1 MSRLA
6 GLLLTLLAGTGSVP
20 AASSTG
26 PAELVWHVER
36 ADGTVVASQGAD
48 GAVNPASLVK
58 IATSLWAL
66 ERLGAGHRF
75 STRFELRGDD
85 LLVIGSGDPD
95 FQPENAMR
103 VAEALNRLGV
113 RRAPGRLLV
122 GSTFWIGWERGTNG
136 RAVEPDQRA
145 GLMAS
150 RLREALDPGL
160 WSQET
165 REAWESLARR
175 RGWDPS
181 RPPRVKIDGPA
192 GALAAAATGETGGRL
207 LLTHRSRPL
216 AETLRRFNSYSNND
230 IERLETNLGSP
241 DDLAGFL
248 VRRWQVP
255 PDSIQFA
262 TTSGLGRNRL
272 TPRLVVRLLRDLQ
285 RTAGVL
291 GLRVEEI
298 LPVAGCDPGT
308 LEAFPRLTDGPA
320 AGAVAGKTGTLT
332 NTDGGIA
339 LLAGFLS
346 TAEGDLLFCVAAPR
360 SGERL
365 MAARRAEESWLLD
378 LAARHGGARPR
389 ECAGPWPLSGDGIL
403 LEPAPPETESVRPAV
418 PGPGAEEPPPA
429 ASGAIEN
436 GAAHSGA
443 WSLLPPLLAIALAVG
458 TRQVHL
464 ALLTGIWL
472 GATILAGGNPLAGIA
487 GTVTTVTSVLL
498 EPSNT
503 RLLIF
508 CLLIGPLV
516 RCMEVFGGVAGF
528 VGWLQARRLVESAR
542 GARMLAWL
550 IGIIVFIETNVTLLV
565 TGAVSRPLF
574 DRYRE
579 SREKLAYLAD
589 STSAPVCILIPFN
602 AWGAVILG
610 LLASQDVEQ
619 PVRVFVQ
626 AIPQNYYA
634 VGALLLAGLVAW
646 TGWSPGP
653 MGRAVAARP
662 ASRAAGGPDEGR
674 LVTPA
679 TARARNMVLPLG
691 VMIAVL
697 PFALYVTGEGDIGQ
711 GSGST
716 SALWAVLAGNVMLWL
731 LVLGQRLGRPRDL
744 VLHGIRGMGSLVG
757 MVVILLL
764 AITLGEVCSRLGTGP
779 YLAAGLQDVAAPA
792 LLVPLTFLVA
802 AVIAF
807 STGTSWGTFAM
818 IIPVA
823 VPAAVALDLPIAP
836 FLAAGLSGGIFG
848 DHASPVSDTTIV
860 ASLAAG
866 TGVVE
871 HVRTQLPY
879 ALLAAGGALVAF
891 AVTGAL
897 LQ

>member
-1 MSRLA
+1 MSRLT
-6 GLLLTLLAGTGSVP
+6 GLLLTLLAGSGGVL
-20 AASSTG
+20 AAPVAG
-26 PAELVWHVER
+26 PADLVWHVES
-36 ADGTVVASQGAD
+36 AHGDLVASRGAD
-48 GAVNPASLVK
+48 HAINPASLAK
-58 IATSLWAL
+58 LATSLWAL

-75 STRFELRGDD
+75 PTRFELRGDD
-85 LLVIGSGDPD
+85 LLVIGSADPD

-103 VAEALNRLGV
+103 AAEALNRRGI
-113 RRAPGRLLV
+113 RRVPGRLLV
-122 GSTFWIGWERGTNG
+122 SSTFWIGWDRGTNG
-136 RAVEPDQRA
+136 RAVEPDHRA

-150 RLREALDPGL
+150 RLGEALDPRL
-160 WSQET
+160 WSPET

-175 RGWDPS
+175 QGSDPV
-181 RPPRVKIDGPA
+181 RPPRVEIAGPA
-192 GALAAAATGETGGRL
+192 GPLAAETQPADAGGRL
-207 LLTHRSRPL
+207 LLTHWSRPL
-216 AETLRRFNSYSNND
+216 PETLKRFNSYSNND
-230 IERLETNLGSP
+230 IERLEASLGSP

-248 VRRWQVP
+248 VRRWEVP
-255 PDSIQFA
+255 RDSVQLA

-285 RTAGVL
+285 RTATEL
-291 GLRVEEI
+291 GLGVEEI

-320 AGAVAGKTGTLT
+320 AGAMVGKTGTLT

-346 TAEGDLLFCVAAPR
+346 TEGGDLLFCVAAPR
-360 SGERL
+360 SGNRL
-365 MAARRAEESWLLD
+365 VAARRAEEVWLLD

-389 ECAGPWPLSGDGIL
+389 ECGGPWPLSGDGVL
-403 LEPAPPETESVRPAV
+403 LEVGPGETESDQPTV
-418 PGPGAEEPPPA
+418 PGGSAETPA
-429 ASGAIEN
+429 QDRS
-436 GAAHSGA
+436 
-443 WSLLPPLLAIALAVG
+443 
-458 TRQVHL
+458 
-464 ALLTGIWL
+464 
-472 GATILAGGNPLAGIA
+472 
-487 GTVTTVTSVLL
+487 
-498 EPSNT
+498 
-503 RLLIF
+503 
-508 CLLIGPLV
+508 
-516 RCMEVFGGVAGF
+516 GVAGF

-574 DRYRE
+574 DRFRE

-602 AWGAVILG
+602 AWGAVVLG
-610 LLASQDVEQ
+610 LLASQDVDR
-619 PVRVFVQ
+619 PVQVFLQ

-653 MGRAVAARP
+653 MGRAVATRP
-662 ASRAAGGPDEGR
+662 APPERAVPVHGHGPA
-674 LVTPA
+674 TA
-679 TARARNMVLPLG
+679 TARARNMVLPLA

-697 PFALYVTGEGDIGQ
+697 PTALYVTGEGDMGQ
-711 GSGST
+711 GSGSA
-716 SALWAVLAGNVMLWL
+716 SALWAVLAGNVTVWL
-731 LVLGQRLGRPRDL
+731 LVLVQRLGRPRDL
-744 VLHGIRGMGSLVG
+744 VRHGIRGMGSLTG

-764 AITLGEVCSRLGTGP
+764 AVTLGAVCSRLGTGH

-792 LLVPLTFLVA
+792 VLVPLTFLIA

-818 IIPVA
+818 IIPIA
-823 VPAAVALDLPIAP
+823 VPAAVALQLPVAP

-866 TGVVE
+866 TGVIA

-879 ALLAAGGALVAF
+879 ALLAAVAALCAF

-897 LQ
+897 L

>member
-1 MSRLA
+1 MTRLA
-6 GLLLTLLAGTGSVP
+6 GLLLTLLAGTGTVP
-20 AASSTG
+20 AVSSTG
-26 PAELVWHVER
+26 PADLVWHVESTEG
-36 ADGTVVASQGAD
+36 AVVASQGAD
-48 GAVNPASLVK
+48 EAVNPASLAK

-66 ERLGAGHRF
+66 EGLGAGHRF
-75 STRFELRGDD
+75 STLFERQGDD

-103 VAEALNRLGV
+103 AAEGLNRLDV
-113 RRAPGRLLV
+113 RRIPGRLLV
-122 GSTFWIGWERGTNG
+122 GSSFWIGWERGTNG
-136 RAVEPDQRA
+136 RAVEPDRRA

-150 RLREALDPGL
+150 RLREALAPRL
-160 WSQET
+160 WSQDI

-175 RGWDPS
+175 QGWDPS
-181 RPPRVKIDGPA
+181 RPPRVEIDGPA
-192 GALAAAATGETGGRL
+192 GALTVASGETGGRL
-207 LLTHRSRPL
+207 LLTHRSRRLP
-216 AETLRRFNSYSNND
+216 ETLRRFNSYSNND
-230 IERLETNLGSP
+230 IERLETSLGSP
-241 DDLAGFL
+241 DDLAAFL

-285 RTAGVL
+285 RTTGAL

-308 LEAFPRLTDGPA
+308 LEAFPRLTGGPA

-360 SGERL
+360 SGKRL
-365 MAARRAEESWLLD
+365 AAARRAEESWLLD

-389 ECAGPWPLSGDGIL
+389 ECAGPFPLAGDGIV
-403 LEPAPPETESVRPAV
+403 LEPAAAATESDPAPA
-418 PGPGAEEPPPA
+418 PGSGAEEPPVAP
-429 ASGAIEN
+429 SGAVEN
-436 GAAHSGA
+436 GGAHSGA

-458 TRQVHL
+458 TRQIHL
-464 ALLTGIWL
+464 ALITGIWL
-472 GATILAGGNPLAGIA
+472 GVTILAGGNPLAGIT

-516 RCMEVFGGVAGF
+516 RYMEVFGGVAGF
-528 VGWLQARRLVESAR
+528 VGWLQGCRLVESAR

-610 LLASQDVEQ
+610 LLASQDVER
-619 PVRVFVQ
+619 PVQVFVQ

-634 VGALLLAGLVAW
+634 IGALLLAGLVAW

-662 ASRAAGGPDEGR
+662 ASPETGGPDDGR
-674 LVTPA
+674 PVAPA
-679 TARARNMVLPLG
+679 TARARNMVLPLA

-697 PFALYVTGEGDIGQ
+697 PFALYVTGDGDIGQ
-711 GSGST
+711 GAGST
-716 SALWAVLAGNVMLWL
+716 SALWAVLAGNVLLWL
-731 LVLGQRLGRPRDL
+731 LILGQRLGRPRDL
-744 VLHGIRGMGSLVG
+744 VRHGIRGMGSLVG

-764 AITLGEVCSRLGTGP
+764 AITLGEVCSRLGTGL

-792 LLVPLTFLVA
+792 LLVPLTFLIA
-802 AVIAF
+802 AAIAF

-823 VPAAVALDLPIAP
+823 VPAAVALHLPIAP

-891 AVTGAL
+891 AITGAL
-897 LQ
+897 L